1 MLRLLWAGSAVKDY
15 TIEPTGSGDS
25 FQFTVYEWGVYERS
39 SVLAGQQKKC
49 YIKGFA
55 TTAARAGKPDR
66 AIQKQTRHKS
76 AAMLAEYVREGRLF
90 DENASEGI
98 GL

>member
-1 MLRLLWAGSAVKDY
+1 MKDY

-49 YIKGFA
+49 YVKGFA
-55 TTAARAGKPDR
+55 TTAEALTAYPTAAVMDGRVSANNTVDHLPDWE
-66 AIQKQTRHKS
+66 
-76 AAMLAEYVREGRLF
+76 M
-90 DENASEGI
+90 NAWEEQHYWDSKRGI
-98 GL
+98 DY